1 MWYEIES
8 FQSDEV
14 YEYLRKSRSDDP
26 CLSVEEVLEKHE
38 RILHDYAEK
47 YLTGAI
53 PENHIFREIAS
64 SETIDGRPEMLR
76 LLKGIESPK
85 IKAVLVVEVQRLSR
99 GDLEDAGRLIK
110 LLRYTNTNVITPQ
123 KTYDLNNE
131 YDRDIFERE
140 LKRGNEYLE
149 YFKKIQARG
158 RLASVQ
164 DGNYIGSIPPYGYD
178 KVFITIGKKKC
189 PTLAENSAQADVVRM
204 IFDLYVSKDMGIMRI
219 SNYLNSLGIAPPKGT
234 HWSPASLRDMLQ
246 NVHYIGKVRWN
257 RRKTVNIVEN
267 QTVMKTRPK
276 SNRYLVFDGK
286 HDPIISDELFAAA
299 QEKCGRNHRA
309 KPTARVRNPLA
320 SLLFCRCGRA
330 MSLRMYK
337 NRVDS
342 ERSASRLL
350 CDDQAHCHTG
360 SVTYREMMACI
371 CEIIKDS
378 IADFEIPLEHY
389 SKDSRQLHE
398 NLIKSLEKKL
408 SDLEESELH
417 NWEKYSQEQMPE
429 HIFKKLNEKNLQ
441 EQEKIKAALH
451 KAQES
456 MPVEIYCEEKLL
468 HFSDALSALQNPDI
482 SAELK
487 NRYLKNVFDRI
498 IYSRQKPVRITQKN
512 CTIPGLKPEASKTGG
527 SWYSPPFELDIF
539 FRK

>member
-1 MWYEIES
+1 MWSEVDR

-38 RILHDYAEK
+38 RILRDYAKK
-47 YLTGAI
+47 YLTGEI

-85 IKAVLVVEVQRLSR
+85 IKAILVVEVQRLSR

-178 KVFITIGKKKC
+178 KVFVTIGKKKC
-189 PTLAENSAQADVVRM
+189 PTLAENNAQADVVRM
-204 IFDLYVSKDMGIMRI
+204 IFDLYVNKDMGVVRI
-219 SNYLNSLGIAPPKGT
+219 GNYLDSLGIAPPKGT
-234 HWSPASLRDMLQ
+234 HWSPAALRDMLQ

-257 RRKTVNIVEN
+257 QRKTVSIVEN
-267 QTVMKTRPK
+267 QEVIKTRPK
-276 SNRYLVFDGK
+276 SDQSLIFDGK
-286 HDPIISDELFAAA
+286 HAPIISDELFAAA
-299 QEKCGRNHRA
+299 QEKHGKNHRT
-309 KPTARVRNPLA
+309 KSTVRVRNPLA
-320 SLLFCRCGRA
+320 SLLFCRCGRS
-330 MSLRMYK
+330 MSLHIY
-337 NRVDS
+337 S
-342 ERSASRLL
+342 TGRSAPRLI

-360 SVTYREMMACI
+360 SVTYTEMITCI
-371 CEIIKDS
+371 CEILKDT
-378 IADFEIPLEHY
+378 IGDFEFQLDHPPGN
-389 SKDSRQLHE
+389 SRQFHA

-408 SDLEESELH
+408 SDLEEKELRQ
-417 NWEKYSQEQMPE
+417 WEKYSEEQMPK
-429 HIFKKLNEKNLQ
+429 HIFEKLNEKVLKEQQ
-441 EQEKIKAALH
+441 EIKAALH

-456 MPVEIYCEEKLL
+456 IPAEIHYEKRVL

-482 SAELK
+482 SAALK
-487 NRYLKNVFDRI
+487 NRYLKNVFDHIVYNRK
-498 IYSRQKPVRITQKN
+498 KPVRVTRNN
-512 CTIPGLKPEASKTGG
+512 CSVSNLKPQTLKKGG
-527 SWYSPPFELDIF
+527 NWYSPPFELDIF